1 MSVQAI
7 RKHLTTFLGCLNT
20 DVLSNQISLDEI
32 SEHSDR
38 LESSQ
43 AQLIETIAAM
53 PFTGMIAATGYGKVL
68 LSPSAKEQG
77 LWQVTTFNDNHLP
90 LGDHGNQNLTTA
102 LEQFFEE
109 ISLNLNV
116 EEFCSQFS

>member
-7 RKHLTTFLGCLNT
+7 RIHLTTFLGCLNS
-20 DVLSNQISLDEI
+20 DVLSSQFNLDEI

-38 LESSQ
+38 LENSQ
-43 AQLIETIAAM
+43 AKLIEIIAAM
-53 PFTGMIAATGYGKVL
+53 QFSGIIAATGYGKVL

-77 LWQVTTFNDNHLP
+77 LWQVTTFNDNHIP
-90 LGDHGNQNLTTA
+90 LGDLGNQNLTTA

-109 ISLNLNV
+109 ISLDLNV

>member
-7 RKHLTTFLGCLNT
+7 RTHLTTFLGCLNT
-20 DVLSNQISLDEI
+20 DVLSGQFNLDEI
-32 SEHSDR
+32 SEHSER

-43 AQLIETIAAM
+43 SQLIETIAAM

-77 LWQVTTFNDNHLP
+77 LWQVTTFNDSHLP
-90 LGDHGNQNLTTA
+90 LGDHGSQNLNTA

-109 ISLNLNV
+109 ISLDLNV
-116 EEFCSQFS
+116 EEFCSQFA

>member
-7 RKHLTTFLGCLNT
+7 RTHLTTYLGCLNI
-20 DVLSNQISLDEI
+20 DVLDGQFSLEEI
-32 SEHSDR
+32 SDHSDR
-38 LESSQ
+38 MESSQ
-43 AQLIETIAAM
+43 AQLIETIASM
-53 PFTGMIAATGYGKVL
+53 RFTGMIAATGYGKVL

-77 LWQVTTFNDNHLP
+77 LWQVTTFNDSHLP
-90 LGDHGNQNLTTA
+90 LGDHGSQNLNTA

-109 ISLNLNV
+109 ISLDLNV